1 VKQGTLVRLGASAV
15 LLLVVVAA
23 QRILRDAPAAAPHS
37 PTVGA
42 PSSSVEAAPEI
53 GYPAVGFRDA
63 GHLVEHFQ
71 KHGAEFGEIS
81 EEEYLRRAQQLRDRP
96 AGGEIL
102 ESIRQDGVITRF
114 DRSTGAFLAVD
125 PDRTIRT
132 FFRPNDGEAYFQRQ
146 LKRGNRTP

>member
-1 VKQGTLVRLGASAV
+1 MKQGTLVRLGASAV

-23 QRILRDAPAAAPHS
+23 QLILREAPAAAPHS

-42 PSSSVEAAPEI
+42 PSSNVTTAPGIDE
-53 GYPAVGFRDA
+53 PAIGFRDA

-71 KHGAEFGEIS
+71 KHGAEFGRIS
-81 EEEYLRRAQQLRDRP
+81 QEEYLRQAQRLRDRP
-96 AGGEIL
+96 VGGEIL
-102 ESIRQDGVITRF
+102 EAIRQDGVMTRF